1 MAVQTP
7 QVHDHDVETSHEY
20 MYRVLR
26 ERICLG
32 ELPPGD
38 VLSEKVLADEF
49 GVSRTPLR
57 RALQRL
63 EYDDLVVT
71 KHGIGTIVAPI
82 DIRTIK
88 ELYALRMELAE
99 LIGQLPPV
107 AVIHQEEID
116 EFKKIQ
122 ARLEEMSNQ
131 PDAREIG
138 LLNFHMH
145 EVQLRLIGNSALR
158 KVFDQLYYRSIR
170 LWMQLL
176 PDMNLAEEIHSLK
189 IEVVQ
194 TLEAMRAQDVC
205 TVGLIRRNSMSLSL
219 GRIKQYLG
227 GASEVNISREE
238 VDRRNLV

>member
-1 MAVQTP
+1 
-7 QVHDHDVETSHEY
+7 
-20 MYRVLR
+20 
-26 ERICLG
+26 
-32 ELPPGD
+32 
-38 VLSEKVLADEF
+38 
-49 GVSRTPLR
+49 
-57 RALQRL
+57 
-63 EYDDLVVT
+63 
-71 KHGIGTIVAPI
+71 
-82 DIRTIK
+82 
-88 ELYALRMELAE
+88 
-99 LIGQLPPV
+99 
-107 AVIHQEEID
+107 
-116 EFKKIQ
+116 
-122 ARLEEMSNQ
+122 MSSQ

-138 LLNFHMH
+138 LLNIHMH

-194 TLEAMRAQDVC
+194 TLEAMRTQDVC

-227 GASEVNISREE
+227 GASEVSISREE